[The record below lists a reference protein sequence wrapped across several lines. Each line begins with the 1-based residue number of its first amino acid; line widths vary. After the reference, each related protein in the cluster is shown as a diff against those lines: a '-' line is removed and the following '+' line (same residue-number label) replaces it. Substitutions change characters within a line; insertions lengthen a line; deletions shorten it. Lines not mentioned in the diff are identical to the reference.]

1 MQSIDRLVEQHIR
14 ESEAH
19 LRHIDELMTKADRTS
34 KDGLQSEKVQTL
46 LSEVV
51 ATRARLAQSVN
62 ELRVG
67 FASNGGSP
75 ELAQRGKDLQSDLQK
90 VGAEF
95 EKVITAVFDT
105 RGV

>member
-1 MQSIDRLVEQHIR
+1 MQSIDSLVEQHIR
-14 ESEAH
+14 ESEAR
-19 LRHIDELMTKADRTS
+19 LRHIDELMTKADRAS
-34 KDGLQSEKVQTL
+34 KDGLQSEKLQTL

-62 ELRVG
+62 DLRVG
-67 FASNGGSP
+67 FASGGSP
-75 ELAQRGKDLQSDLQK
+75 ELVQRGKDLQSDLQK